1 MCGWWDV
8 SMVMCD
14 RYEASG
20 STAWDSTMN
29 VSKRPAWIRSAET
42 QVFERKKAV
51 VSKVDDGDKDKQVA
65 SSGIGNDPNES
76 ATNEPRV
83 SLNMEEG
90 SPQHGPKAV
99 PTEAATVIQEMK
111 DAELSELTAADTGDA
126 LAGGD
131 LNSVATLGN
140 KNTKKNKVYAAPPVE
155 DADFHEA

>member
-1 MCGWWDV
+1 
-8 SMVMCD
+8 MVMCD

-65 SSGIGNDPNES
+65 SSGIDNDPNES

-99 PTEAATVIQEMK
+99 PTEAATGIQEMQ
-111 DAELSELTAADTGDA
+111 DAELSELAAADTVFE
-126 LAGGD
+126 GD

-140 KNTKKNKVYAAPPVE
+140 TNNKKNKVYAAPPVE
-155 DADFHEA
+155 DTDFHEA

>member
-1 MCGWWDV
+1 
-8 SMVMCD
+8 MVMCD

-65 SSGIGNDPNES
+65 SSGIDNDPNES
-76 ATNEPRV
+76 ATNESRV
-83 SLNMEEG
+83 SLNIEG

-111 DAELSELTAADTGDA
+111 DAELSELAATGTVFEAMMDPSEA
-126 LAGGD
+126 GD
-131 LNSVATLGN
+131 LNSAATLGN
-140 KNTKKNKVYAAPPVE
+140 KNNKKSKVYAAPPVE